1 MKLLLA
7 EDTKDLNRALKA
19 MLEMQNYTV
28 DSALDGEEALSFI
41 EKNGYDGLI
50 LDIMMPKK
58 DGLEVLREIRARHIT
73 TPVLMLTAKAEV
85 DDRVT
90 GLEAGA
96 DDYLTKPF
104 AMKELVA
111 RVHAL
116 TRRGHEYADK
126 ELSYGDITLRAET
139 GELISENSIRLSQK
153 EVDMLDTFLRNP
165 EKELDCD
172 YFLTHTWSDDR
183 DASSDMV
190 YLYVKYLRDK
200 LDYINSTVTIRGDKG
215 GPYQLMEM

>member
-1 MKLLLA
+1 M
-7 EDTKDLNRALKA
+7 
-19 MLEMQNYTV
+19 
-28 DSALDGEEALSFI
+28 
-41 EKNGYDGLI
+41 
-50 LDIMMPKK
+50 
-58 DGLEVLREIRARHIT
+58 
-73 TPVLMLTAKAEV
+73 
-85 DDRVT
+85 
-90 GLEAGA
+90 
-96 DDYLTKPF
+96 
-104 AMKELVA
+104 A